1 MIAAAHAWAGGAD
14 FATLRECTMLQEGDI
29 VRVLSRVEELAKEVK
44 FAAWLLGD
52 AQLGKTSE
60 AVLSGIKRDV
70 AAVPSLYTDGL
81 ERVTLVNFIGSL
93 RQRLRAHSA
102 RVRHFAPS

>member
-1 MIAAAHAWAGGAD
+1 MTVTLTIETPDGEAGHVKFALNECMIAAAHAWAGGAD

-81 ERVTLVNFIGSL
+81 ER
-93 RQRLRAHSA
+93 
-102 RVRHFAPS
+102 